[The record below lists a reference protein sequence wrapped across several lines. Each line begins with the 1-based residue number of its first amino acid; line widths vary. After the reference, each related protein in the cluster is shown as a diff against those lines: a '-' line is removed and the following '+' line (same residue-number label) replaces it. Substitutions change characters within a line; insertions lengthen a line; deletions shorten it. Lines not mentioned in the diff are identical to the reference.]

1 MKVVFLDRDGTL
13 CVDPPDRRI
22 DTLEKIKLFPDSIE
36 AMRYL
41 AEHDFK
47 VVIITNQAS
56 IAEGHLTENQFEIIN
71 NKIVEVLSESGVIIL
86 RTYMS
91 PHGSNEVNEWRK
103 PGPGML
109 LMAGKDLNLEL
120 SNIYMV
126 GDRLCDIQAGINAG
140 TKTIMVKTGMDNED
154 APQANYTAPDLL
166 SAVKYV
172 VENS

>member
-13 CVDPPDRRI
+13 ILDPPNRRV
-22 DTLEKIKLFPDSIE
+22 DSVDKIQLFPDSIA
-36 AMRYL
+36 AMEYL

-56 IAEGHLTENQFEIIN
+56 IAEGRLTEEQFETIN
-71 NKIVEVLSESGVIIL
+71 NKVVERLSESGVIIL

-109 LMAGKDLNLEL
+109 LMAAKDLNLNL
-120 SNIYMV
+120 ADIYMI
-126 GDRLCDIQAGINAG
+126 GDRLSDVQAGINAG
-140 TKTIMVKTGMDNED
+140 TKTILVKTGLDDVE
-154 APQANYTAPDLL
+154 APEADYTAPNLL
-166 SAVKYV
+166 DAVKFV
-172 VENS
+172 VNNS